1 MPGYIEDDYWFYPD
15 LGPIG
20 STHSLSERSSVVP
33 VRQKIGFVAPSQ
45 KPRYIVQ
52 ARTSPIVS
60 GQHEHGA
67 ELPQPAISLD
77 SDGVPHD

>member
-20 STHSLSERSSVVP
+20 STHSLSERNSVVP

-60 GQHEHGA
+60 AKHEHGS
-67 ELPQPAISLD
+67 EPPVIGLE